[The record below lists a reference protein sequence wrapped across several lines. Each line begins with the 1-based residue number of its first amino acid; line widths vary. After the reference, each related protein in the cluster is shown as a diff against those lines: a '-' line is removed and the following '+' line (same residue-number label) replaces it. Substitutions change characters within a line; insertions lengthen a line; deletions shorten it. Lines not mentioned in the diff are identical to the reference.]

1 MSPSPCSRKKIMV
14 VIFIRKITE
23 IFIFSKNVNE
33 FTLIFPHTL
42 SKTIC
47 LYVGI
52 SVPTS

>member
-14 VIFIRKITE
+14 VIFIGKITE

-33 FTLIFPHTL
+33 FTLIFPQIL